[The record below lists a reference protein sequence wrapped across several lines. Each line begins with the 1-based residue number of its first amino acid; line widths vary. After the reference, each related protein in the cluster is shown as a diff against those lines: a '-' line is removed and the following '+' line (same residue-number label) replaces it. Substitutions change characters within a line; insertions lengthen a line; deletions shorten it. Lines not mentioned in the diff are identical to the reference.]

1 MEDPDHFA
9 IEGGLADEALDV
21 VAVIE
26 EFLPVF
32 ATDDQ
37 AVGTA
42 AQIGAPTL
50 DELAIGVEDGDGVGR
65 FAGFVDGVAKDD
77 AAVGGDDD
85 AVGVAEL
92 EGGGWLEKVVESFVV
107 EGPGAHAGGGWLPL
121 GGGEEEEGS
130 CEKCAALHGT
140 SVHLSR

>member
-26 EFLPVF
+26 ELLPAF

-37 AVGTA
+37 AMGAA
-42 AQIGAPTL
+42 AQVGSPAL
-50 DELAIGVEDGDGVGR
+50 DELAVGVEDGDGVGR
-65 FAGFVDGVAKDD
+65 FAGFVDGVAEDD
-77 AAVGGDDD
+77 ATVGGDDD

-92 EGGGWLEKVVESFVV
+92 EGGRGLEKVVESFVV
-107 EGPGAHAGGGWLPL
+107 IGPGTHAGGGWLPL
-121 GGGEEEEGS
+121 GAGEEEGS
-130 CEKCAALHGT
+130 GGEKCAALHGT
-140 SVHLSR
+140 SVYLSR